1 MTIKQPSYIFSSW
14 ENYKEWESTCPECD
28 WTGLLSG
35 AKPDFDSEMVTLLHC
50 PKCDQKL
57 ALMNNFA
64 SQEEIIEFA
73 ARGSKQAIHH
83 LQRKAEAD
91 ENEIKP

>member
-1 MTIKQPSYIFSSW
+1 
-14 ENYKEWESTCPECD
+14 
-28 WTGLLSG
+28 
-35 AKPDFDSEMVTLLHC
+35 MVTLLHC